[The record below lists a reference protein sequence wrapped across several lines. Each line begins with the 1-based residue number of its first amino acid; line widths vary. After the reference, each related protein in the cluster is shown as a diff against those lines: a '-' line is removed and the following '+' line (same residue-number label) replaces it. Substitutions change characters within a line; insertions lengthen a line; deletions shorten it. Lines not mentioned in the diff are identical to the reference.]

1 MTTKIVPVSD
11 LRRKTSELLKQIQHE
26 GDVIYV
32 TQHGRPK
39 AVLLDYDYYETLLA
53 QLEDLSD
60 LASLEAAADEPTR
73 PYEEFMT
80 ELGLPVEDDTPVAV
94 EDAPIDS

>member
-1 MTTKIVPVSD
+1 MATKIIPVSD
-11 LRRKTSELLKQIQHE
+11 LRRKTSQLLKQVQHE

-32 TQHGRPK
+32 TQYGRPK

-60 LASLEAAADEPTR
+60 LASLEAAADEPAR
-73 PYEEFMT
+73 PYEEFIT
-80 ELGLPVEDDTPVAV
+80 ELGLSVENDNPVSVEDTLT
-94 EDAPIDS
+94 DS